1 MNKAIYEIVKKMDD
15 KAKLCLMKS
24 AFTSQ
29 DMLNKINIHDLGTI
43 VGCISYCH
51 YGNDI
56 ISDLRKCPHD
66 EVKFFLQ
73 DIIEAAEYKT
83 INHEFILNQ
92 LDNGHW
98 YYISD
103 FTCLKFYDTK
113 LEVKQ
118 AMVKDI
124 MNDISFDT
132 CDWTFYRDAVNSICT
147 AILS

>member
-1 MNKAIYEIVKKMDD
+1 MNKTIYEIVKKMDD
-15 KAKLCLMKS
+15 KAKLCLMKT
-24 AFTSQ
+24 AFTFP
-29 DMLNKINIHDLGTI
+29 DMLNKIDIHDLGTI

-83 INHEFILNQ
+83 INHEFVLNQ
-92 LDNGHW
+92 LDDCRW
-98 YYISD
+98 YYVSD

-124 MNDISFDT
+124 MNDISFET
-132 CDWTFYRDAVNSICT
+132 CDWEFYRDAVNNICT
-147 AILS
+147 SILW